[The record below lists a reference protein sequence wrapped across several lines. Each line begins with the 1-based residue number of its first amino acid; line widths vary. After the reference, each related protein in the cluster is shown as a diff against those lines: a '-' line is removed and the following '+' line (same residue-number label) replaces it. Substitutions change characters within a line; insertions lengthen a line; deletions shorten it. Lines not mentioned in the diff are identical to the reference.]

1 MIMLVYGVI
10 KKTEKKCQKQLCFN
24 PHFIFNWGILKPR
37 MLELAV
43 KYHIG
48 QFIQM
53 DLFSRYSAVKFY
65 DLDTDSK

>member
-10 KKTEKKCQKQLCFN
+10 KETEKKNVKSSCVSTIIF
-24 PHFIFNWGILKPR
+24 FNWGILKPR
-37 MLELAV
+37 MIELAL
-43 KYHIG
+43 KYHIR

-53 DLFSRYSAVKFY
+53 DLFSRYSAAKFY

>member
-10 KKTEKKCQKQLCFN
+10 KKTEKKMSKAAVFQLSF
-24 PHFIFNWGILKPR
+24 FFNWGILKPR
-37 MLELAV
+37 MLELAL
-43 KYHIG
+43 KYHIR